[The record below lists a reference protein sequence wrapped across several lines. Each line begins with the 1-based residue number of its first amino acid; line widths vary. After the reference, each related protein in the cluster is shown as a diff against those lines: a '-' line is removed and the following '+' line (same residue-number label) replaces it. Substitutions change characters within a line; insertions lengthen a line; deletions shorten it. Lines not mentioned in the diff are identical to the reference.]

1 MSWKLPY
8 FGTGFP
14 VVSLKLKCG
23 IKIIS
28 SLFLDLFKKDQGNS
42 SLNMTVLTNLAIN
55 TNINRKRK
63 VWRQSLSH
71 ILRQFNVLTI
81 ILFTTS

>member
-1 MSWKLPY
+1 MSWKVPY

-42 SLNMTVLTNLAIN
+42 SLNMTVLD
-55 TNINRKRK
+55 
-63 VWRQSLSH
+63 
-71 ILRQFNVLTI
+71 QF
-81 ILFTTS
+81 SY